1 MENLDI
7 IILTSVVCTLFVV
20 FGIVT
25 YRELRKVGKD
35 PTYGVTET
43 EVSMRANMMRAVGSL
58 FENDTIT
65 KKDKKIIYGTIKQAI
80 CDMESD
86 GVYFPE
92 SVKVELKKKRDELYC
107 EYSNLPSVQSYQED

>member
-1 MENLDI
+1 
-7 IILTSVVCTLFVV
+7 V

-25 YRELRKVGKD
+25 YIEIRKVGKD
-35 PTYGVTET
+35 PTYGSSET
-43 EVSMRANMMRAVGSL
+43 EVSIRANMIKAIGSL
-58 FENDTIT
+58 FDNDNIS

-92 SVKVELKKKRDELYC
+92 SVKDDLRKQRDELYC
-107 EYSNLPSVQSYQED
+107 EYSNLPSVKSYENK

>member
-7 IILTSVVCTLFVV
+7 IILTSIVCTLFLV

-25 YRELRKVGKD
+25 YREICKVGKD
-35 PTYGVTET
+35 LTYGASDT

-58 FENDTIT
+58 FDNGNILT
-65 KKDKKIIYGTIKQAI
+65 KDKKIIYGTIKQAI

-92 SVKVELKKKRDELYC
+92 SIKRDLKKQRDELYC
-107 EYSNLPSVQSYQED
+107 EYSNLPSVKSYESN